1 MYLVNGSPLKQATL
15 YKANINYADKVV
27 ILGHDS
33 SLNQDVSDEMLDA
46 ESIYIYQA
54 VKRVNK
60 DVQILTELVYES
72 NIEFLLPN
80 YPFKGDYKLSTLYS
94 AGEVYISSII
104 DTLTCQSYYNQYI
117 VEILQQILKGVSEEE
132 DEELR
137 DIMKAHPDL
146 NQSILWQ
153 IPVPQGCVGKNFDF
167 LYNFFLKEKLICMAL
182 YRMRG
187 VTDNQQPYVYTN
199 PDWNTKINHKDRAF
213 VLGNEIPEG
222 LQGDIYE
229 MIEKDRN
236 IELKSE
242 EA

>member
-1 MYLVNGSPLKQATL
+1 M
-15 YKANINYADKVV
+15 
-27 ILGHDS
+27 
-33 SLNQDVSDEMLDA
+33 
-46 ESIYIYQA
+46 
-54 VKRVNK
+54 
-60 DVQILTELVYES
+60 YES

-80 YPFKGDYKLSTLYS
+80 YPCQGQYKLSTLYA

-104 DTLTCQSYYNQYI
+104 DTLTCQSYYNVYI

-153 IPVPQGCVGKNFDF
+153 IPVPQDCVGNNFEF

-182 YRMRG
+182 YRMKG
-187 VTDNQQPYVYTN
+187 VTDNHQPYVYTN
-199 PDWNTKINHKDRAF
+199 PMWDTKINHKDRAF

-222 LQGDIYE
+222 L
-229 MIEKDRN
+229 
-236 IELKSE
+236 
-242 EA
+242 